1 MEYGI
6 DYILK
11 LPTEDIKTYLESAS
25 IIDILAIIENIK
37 KRTEMDYVSLKKLEK
52 IEEQIKLNKESLTDI
67 EKRINFATKTNASRD
82 EIDMHWENFRRYDA
96 IIDDLTSKKEQL
108 IQDFNDK
115 KQSIFT
121 LAWNMILEA
130 PVSKL
135 EDYRNSLITWLK
147 NRINAI
153 ETSKS
158 NREITTNT
166 LLEERNFTKEDITVK
181 SIEAEIKAME
191 DQVLNHEL
199 ILNDETIG
207 KIKSLRAKKDSLEHE
222 TFTFVCTEKLKTTL
236 KSISNDITK
245 LQMELAN
252 IIQMNIE
259 SLKEMIL
266 SDYAQGKEEI
276 KLANYVRIYRSYLEN
291 ISKVKLP
298 LKADYRNICSTYASL
313 LNSIE
318 NPSYEGETLSDL
330 DAKLKELHNYIKT
343 LEQYKTRK
351 VDKEVESKFLYSTVR
366 QQGLFELPF
375 SKEKWLSYF
384 GKYFETLINDIKALE
399 EKNKEY
405 ISLSQVTLKSKKIE
419 EELAEYRKD
428 LRSMLDELY
437 NKVLSLYLKSNLYI
451 NVNIYDYRDT
461 ETFAKYLEYRD
472 ISIDKEIASVNATI
486 EELNQKKSSIL
497 EFINDTY
504 TKIDTEIKAKLNSI
518 FNGTYVKE
526 EEKEEKPHH
535 FFSSP
540 VTLETGYEV
549 DNVGL
554 SFTDLAKDTTA
565 GALSLDSN
573 TTSNDFN
580 PFFRD
585 RDNETSTYEIPS
597 RNKRNTYFGTS
608 NFENE
613 FFRNSAV
620 KEEKTYY
627 EAEDDTE
634 SKQELPVLPVTEE
647 TEVEP
652 VVMGSEVTTFNP
664 DDIFG
669 SSASNEENKIEEE
682 THSDSKVSS
691 AHSIFDNDDTVISFE
706 SDKELDAKGEPQEEK
721 TEASKS
727 DDINFD
733 DDITPSDRKA
743 FKELLEPQEV
753 PDFNAVIN
761 DTVGKEESKEEQ
773 PEKKTEAKQETKAQ
787 AKKRG
792 LKVIKQEAVVSKKTS
807 KKTEEKKETKK
818 ESTSVKTD
826 ATEIKERI
834 EHSQTD
840 RQNKPVPP
848 LFNPASASDVNGEY
862 NDTNAP
868 IDLNAFLSGNL
879 ANKDIPENPLNNLPK
894 EIDQPKEESK
904 DKKLSLTPD
913 DNINLMDFLSQI
925 ESHDSKAA

>member
-37 KRTEMDYVSLKKLEK
+37 NRTEMDYVSLKKLEK
-52 IEEQIKLNKESLTDI
+52 IEEQIKINKESLTDI

-82 EIDMHWENFRRYDA
+82 EIDMHWENYRHYDA
-96 IIDDLTSKKEQL
+96 KIDDLTSKKEQL

-115 KQSIFT
+115 KQAIFT

-130 PVSKL
+130 PISKL

-147 NRINAI
+147 NRIEAI
-153 ETSKS
+153 ETNKS

-166 LLEERNFTKEDITVK
+166 LLEERNFTKEDVTVK

-199 ILNDETIG
+199 ILNDEVIG

-222 TFTFVCTEKLKTTL
+222 TFTFVCTEKLKNTL

-245 LQMELAN
+245 LQMELSN

-276 KLANYVRIYRSYLEN
+276 KLSNYVRIYRSYLEN

-330 DAKLKELHNYIKT
+330 DLKLKELHNYIKT

-351 VDKEVESKFLYSTVR
+351 IDKQLESKFLYSTVR

-375 SKEKWLSYF
+375 SKDKWLSYF
-384 GKYFETLINDIKALE
+384 DKYFETLINDIKVLE

-405 ISLSQVTLKSKKIE
+405 ITLSQVPLKSKKTE
-419 EELAEYRKD
+419 EELTEYRKD
-428 LRSMLDELY
+428 LRIMLDELY
-437 NKVLSLYLKSNLYI
+437 NKVLSLYLKNNLYI
-451 NVNIYDYRDT
+451 NVNIYDYRDP

-472 ISIDKEIASVNATI
+472 ISIDKEIARVNSTI

-497 EFINDTY
+497 ETINDTY
-504 TKIDTEIKAKLNSI
+504 TKIDTEIKVKLNSI

-526 EEKEEKPHH
+526 EEIEKPHH
-535 FFSSP
+535 FFSRP
-540 VTLETGYEV
+540 VFLK
-549 DNVGL
+549 
-554 SFTDLAKDTTA
+554 TDDDISSK
-565 GALSLDSN
+565 N
-573 TTSNDFN
+573 EFN
-580 PFFRD
+580 PFGED
-585 RDNETSTYEIPS
+585 DKKTDTYTIPS
-597 RNKRNTYFGTS
+597 RKERNTDFGFNDTQDDFFANDYAKEVTYDNALDS
-608 NFENE
+608 KKE
-613 FFRNSAV
+613 FV
-620 KEEKTYY
+620 LPPEEKEENR
-627 EAEDDTE
+627 ED
-634 SKQELPVLPVTEE
+634 SI
-647 TEVEP
+647 
-652 VVMGSEVTTFNP
+652 TTFNP

-669 SSASNEENKIEEE
+669 SSEPAEEALPSKEDSSLNIFANAE
-682 THSDSKVSS
+682 TPIS
-691 AHSIFDNDDTVISFE
+691 FDNS
-706 SDKELDAKGEPQEEK
+706 KEEK
-721 TEASKS
+721 VPEEVKEPKDNHDTA
-727 DDINFD
+727 DINFD
-733 DDITPSDRKA
+733 DGITLSDRKA

-753 PDFNAVIN
+753 PDFNVVMN
-761 DTVGKEESKEEQ
+761 DTKEVEEKKEE
-773 PEKKTEAKQETKAQ
+773 PEVKPESLK
-787 AKKRG
+787 KKRG
-792 LKVIKQEAVVSKKTS
+792 LKVIKQEPVVSRKTTKKPET
-807 KKTEEKKETKK
+807 KEDKKEPA
-818 ESTSVKTD
+818 SVITD
-826 ATEIKERI
+826 ATEIKDRI
-834 EHSQTD
+834 EHQKTD
-840 RQNKPVPP
+840 RQNKPIPP
-848 LFNPASASDVNGEY
+848 LFNPASASDVNDEY

-868 IDLNAFLSGNL
+868 IDLNAYLNGNL
-879 ANKDIPENPLNNLPK
+879 ANKQSFK
-894 EIDQPKEESK
+894 EISNVPETKEDVKEEK
-904 DKKLSLTPD
+904 PQDKKLSLSPD

-925 ESHDSKAA
+925 ENHDSKAI

>member
-130 PVSKL
+130 PISKL

-147 NRINAI
+147 NRIEAI
-153 ETSKS
+153 ETNKN

-166 LLEERNFTKEDITVK
+166 LLEERNFTKEDVTVK

-199 ILNDETIG
+199 ILNDEVIG

-384 GKYFETLINDIKALE
+384 GKYFETLINDIKVLE

-472 ISIDKEIASVNATI
+472 ISIDKEIASVNAAI

-540 VTLETGYEV
+540 VTLETGYEA

-554 SFTDLAKDTTA
+554 SFTDLAKDNTA
-565 GALSLDSN
+565 GVLSLDSN
-573 TTSNDFN
+573 TTSNEFN

-613 FFRNSAV
+613 FFRSSAV
-620 KEEKTYY
+620 KEEKTDY
-627 EAEDDTE
+627 EAEDG

-647 TEVEP
+647 TKVEP
-652 VVMGSEVTTFNP
+652 VVMESEVTTFNP

-669 SSASNEENKIEEE
+669 SSASSEENKIEEE
-682 THSDSKVSS
+682 THSDSKISS
-691 AHSIFDNDDTVISFE
+691 THSIFDNDDTVISFE
-706 SDKELDAKGEPQEEK
+706 SDKELDAKGETKEK
-721 TEASKS
+721 ENEASKS

-761 DTVGKEESKEEQ
+761 DTVEKEEQ
-773 PEKKTEAKQETKAQ
+773 PETKKETKAQ

-807 KKTEEKKETKK
+807 KKTEENKETKK

-868 IDLNAFLSGNL
+868 IDLNAYLNGNL
-879 ANKDIPENPLNNLPK
+879 ANKQSSKETTNALSKEPE
-894 EIDQPKEESK
+894 ETKEEQPK
-904 DKKLSLTPD
+904 DKKLTLSPD

-925 ESHDSKAA
+925 ENHDSKVA